1 MEHSKPRCT
10 SRWDTLYKYCFFPL
24 QSLTDEFEIP
34 EEDMAVLDNIRNDP
48 ELKMVTAE
56 RMRKAI
62 NSDKPDGYKL
72 KLHHCVY
79 PAMFMTRDSR
89 NP

>member
-1 MEHSKPRCT
+1 
-10 SRWDTLYKYCFFPL
+10 
-24 QSLTDEFEIP
+24 
-34 EEDMAVLDNIRNDP
+34 MAVLDNIRNDP